1 MSWNGVKKQ
10 TNIEAIEAWCNE
22 MGIEDYSINSQGEI
36 DVDGNVSLGHKDFEG
51 LPYEFGTVTG
61 YFDVGDNQNLTS
73 LKNCPNKVGFYFR
86 CSYCPKLES
95 LEGCPK
101 VVGDCFYCSDCK
113 GKFTAEKVY
122 KLCKALRVYNKTL
135 SIS

>member
-36 DVDGNVSLGHKDFEG
+36 DVDGNVSLGYKDFEG
-51 LPYEFGTVTG
+51 LLYKFGTVTG
-61 YFDVGDNQNLTS
+61 CFDVGDNQNLTS

-101 VVGDCFYCSDCK
+101 VVGD
-113 GKFTAEKVY
+113 
-122 KLCKALRVYNKTL
+122 
-135 SIS
+135 